1 MRSSPIVMAGPG
13 FKRLSDVGFVEW
25 NHKIETFSTCTADQ
39 ALAKCIRLGRL
50 IRSLQHSQP
59 KRLQRLIQV
68 LRIDTVTIM
77 DNESVSFVTAN
88 AFSELLK
95 RPLGRRMLSDVK
107 VKDAPGVEFHD
118 HEHVDQPERC
128 CHNDKEVGG
137 DDGLRVIAH
146 ESHPAL
152 GRVRRT
158 PRGLRNIASNR
169 PRRNLNSDFQQ
180 EFVGD
185 AFLTPCGIVRRHFNN
200 QLLHVGRHTWTA
212 TGSRFPF
219 PKHSEPAAVPANQ
232 CVGLDDREGVPP
244 VEETREMG
252 KRKTNGVGSA
262 PRLDLSLNVEA
273 ELFAEEQILGGNS
286 SR

>member
-1 MRSSPIVMAGPG
+1 MSFDLKLGLRRTLIWCARSEAGMRPSTIVMAGPG

-59 KRLQRLIQV
+59 KQLQRLIQV

-77 DNESVSFVTAN
+77 DNESVSFLTAN

-95 RPLGRRMLSDVK
+95 RPLGCRMLSDVK
-107 VKDAPGVEFHD
+107 VKDAPRIEFHD
-118 HEHVDQPERC
+118 HEYVDQPERC
-128 CHNDKEVGG
+128 CHNDKEVYG

-152 GRVRRT
+152 GRVRRA

-169 PRRNLNSDFQQ
+169 PRRNLNSDFSA
-180 EFVGD
+180 G
-185 AFLTPCGIVRRHFNN
+185 VRRRCVPHPMWDCSSPF
-200 QLLHVGRHTWTA
+200 QRSTSAGRQVHVDGHGVAISISKTLGTWCD
-212 TGSRFPF
+212 
-219 PKHSEPAAVPANQ
+219 ANESV
-232 CVGLDDREGVPP
+232 CRV
-244 VEETREMG
+244 
-252 KRKTNGVGSA
+252 
-262 PRLDLSLNVEA
+262 
-273 ELFAEEQILGGNS
+273 
-286 SR
+286 